1 MSVRQEEV
9 ETQCESSDH
18 DDKDDADSAK
28 GEDDAL
34 EEDDVFSDSVQ
45 EPHVEEEVDPG
56 KGDGDGTDLPVNAGA
71 IGPKEVVGS
80 NEESEAVNESIEE
93 ENGWLAPD

>member
-9 ETQCESSDH
+9 ETQCKSSDH

-34 EEDDVFSDSVQ
+34 EEDDVFSNTRVIC
-45 EPHVEEEVDPG
+45 HGCFGRHFG
-56 KGDGDGTDLPVNAGA
+56 KLSAYAECFQNKT
-71 IGPKEVVGS
+71 
-80 NEESEAVNESIEE
+80 IEMR
-93 ENGWLAPD
+93 NTITFK